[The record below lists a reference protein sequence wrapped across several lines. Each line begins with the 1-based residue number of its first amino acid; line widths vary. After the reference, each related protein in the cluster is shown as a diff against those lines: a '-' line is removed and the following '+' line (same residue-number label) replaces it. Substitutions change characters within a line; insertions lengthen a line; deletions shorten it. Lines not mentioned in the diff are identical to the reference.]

1 VNFSPAYRRY
11 VLALLTLGYTANYL
25 DRQVLSILMQPIK
38 LDLALSDTQLGFLS
52 GITFAI
58 FYATLGVPIAL
69 WADRVNRRNIIAL
82 SLTVFSSMTVL
93 CGFASNF
100 VQLALARIGV
110 GVGEAGSSPPSYS
123 IISDIYPP
131 EQRGSAIG
139 IYALGINFG
148 VLIGFLVGGWL
159 SQWYDWRIVFIVVG
173 APGLLIALLV
183 RFTLRE
189 PVRGLA
195 DGVKE
200 ATPIPPIRQV
210 FALLWRQRSFR
221 HISLGCALSAFVG
234 YGTLAWFPSYLS
246 RSFQMSQGEIATY
259 LALIIGIVGGAGTYL
274 SGWIADR
281 LSKGGDLRWYMWT
294 VALIALTSFPFA
306 VAQFLTTHDR
316 LVFLLFLLPAFA
328 GSAFMG
334 PCFAMTQA
342 LVSLRMR
349 AVASAMLL
357 FILNLIGMGLGPQ
370 MVGILSDIY
379 ASRFGLGDE
388 SLRYALLTIMSI
400 TLWSCL
406 HFYLASRTLR
416 QDVAHAAAAPGLPQ
430 AAH

>member
-1 VNFSPAYRRY
+1 MQFSSAYRRY
-11 VLALLTLGYTANYL
+11 VLVLLTLGYTANYL
-25 DRQVLSILMQPIK
+25 DRQVLAILMQPIK
-38 LDLALSDTQLGFLS
+38 LDLALTDTQLGFLS

-82 SLTVFSSMTVL
+82 SLTIFSSMTVL
-93 CGFASNF
+93 CGFVTNF
-100 VQLALARIGV
+100 IQLALARIGV
-110 GVGEAGSSPPSYS
+110 GIGEAGSSPPSYS

-159 SQWYDWRIVFIVVG
+159 SQWYDWRLVFIVVG
-173 APGLLIALLV
+173 VPGIVIALLV

-195 DGVKE
+195 DGMKQP
-200 ATPIPPIRQV
+200 APIPPVREV
-210 FALLWRQRSFR
+210 FQKLWGQRSFR
-221 HISLGCALSAFVG
+221 HLSLGCALSAFVG

-246 RSFQMSQGEIATY
+246 RSFSMGQGEIATY

-274 SGWIADR
+274 SGLIADR

-294 VALIALTSFPFA
+294 VALIALISFPFA
-306 VAQFLTTHDR
+306 IAQFLTTHDR
-316 LVFLLFLLPAFA
+316 LVFLFFLLPAFA

-334 PCFAMTQA
+334 PCFAMTQV

-370 MVGILSDIY
+370 TVGILSDIY
-379 ASRFGLGDE
+379 AVRFDLGAE
-388 SLRYALLTIMSI
+388 SLRYALLTIMTI

-406 HFYLASRTLR
+406 HFFLAARTLR
-416 QDVAHAAAAPGLPQ
+416 QDVARVSAVSGPQ
-430 AAH
+430 ASA